1 MMNKAVILGATGEV
15 GGHILEEILK
25 RDFYQEVYVL
35 GRQSILELPNDPRI
49 TKVLIDFNNLQVPQS
64 LLSNADVFWAIGTDK
79 KTGYEKVDL
88 GYAYSFALLCRG
100 QIKSFN
106 LVSAMGANSQS
117 RYRYTRVKGQ
127 LEDLLTPLDLGV
139 QRFYRPAMLLAPNRE
154 NLKKGDAI
162 AIQFFQK
169 TAFLLRGPLRN
180 WNGIQPQMVA
190 KAMVK
195 NAMINDPQRI
205 NQYTEMMKIA
215 KN

>member
-25 RDFYQEVYVL
+25 HDFYQEVYVL

-64 LLSNADVFWAIGTDK
+64 LLFDADVFWAIGTDK

-117 RYRYTRVKGQ
+117 RYRYTRVKG
-127 LEDLLTPLDLGV
+127 
-139 QRFYRPAMLLAPNRE
+139 
-154 NLKKGDAI
+154 
-162 AIQFFQK
+162 
-169 TAFLLRGPLRN
+169 
-180 WNGIQPQMVA
+180 
-190 KAMVK
+190 
-195 NAMINDPQRI
+195 
-205 NQYTEMMKIA
+205 
-215 KN
+215 